1 METKLSTLKKLKS
14 LSLSQEER
22 DLMRAHA
29 ARIVMST
36 PVLVTDSFFKRGVQH
51 GLRIALSSMLFVVF
65 IAGSVS
71 AVANNALPG
80 DPLYSFKI
88 NVNEEVKG
96 LFLKTP
102 EEKVL
107 WQKNRIESRVSE
119 IQTLAQTNSLTQAKQ
134 QTAEKAINSHVVAL
148 SADLTTL
155 SDQSP
160 NTALTVTTS
169 LEQTLKANKTAI
181 QNSADSTDAADTG
194 KADAIKTVDATL
206 AKVSNQ
212 EVQILAKEID
222 TINTAVNT
230 VPNNATA
237 ALQDGTTTTT
247 SGPVLAKNATP
258 ITASVTT
265 AATARTASPQT
276 SPVTPSTP

>member
-1 METKLSTLKKLKS
+1 METKLSTLRTLKS
-14 LSLSQEER
+14 ISLTQEER

-29 ARIVMST
+29 ARTVMST
-36 PVLVTDSFFKRGVQH
+36 PMVVTESFFKRGVQH
-51 GLRIALSSMLFVVF
+51 GLRIALSSMMFVVF

-107 WQKNRIESRVSE
+107 WQKNRIENRVSE
-119 IQTLAQTNSLTQAKQ
+119 IQMLAQSNTLTQAKQ
-134 QTAEKAINSHVVAL
+134 QKAEHAINNHVDAL
-148 SADLTTL
+148 SVDLTTL
-155 SDQSP
+155 SDKSP

-169 LEQTLKANKTAI
+169 LEQSLKANKTAI
-181 QNSADSTDAADTG
+181 ENTSLTVNPATAA
-194 KADAIKTVDATL
+194 AIKTVDATL
-206 AKVSNQ
+206 MKVSNQ

-222 TINTAVNT
+222 NINAAVTT
-230 VPNNATA
+230 V
-237 ALQDGTTTTT
+237 TTT
-247 SGPVLAKNATP
+247 SATEPLEAPTPTAAVTQTPATATP
-258 ITASVTT
+258 SVNTKII
-265 AATARTASPQT
+265 
-276 SPVTPSTP
+276 TPSTP

>member
-1 METKLSTLKKLKS
+1 MENKLAKLKN
-14 LSLSQEER
+14 LKTITLDTEER
-22 DLMRAHA
+22 NLMRAHA

-36 PVLVTDSFFKRGVQH
+36 PVLVTESFFKRGVQH

-107 WQKNRIESRVSE
+107 WQKNRIEARVNE
-119 IQTLAQTNSLTQAKQ
+119 IQTLAETNSLTPAKQ
-134 QTAEKAINSHVVAL
+134 QTAENALNSHVANL
-148 SADLTTL
+148 STDLTTL
-155 SDQSP
+155 SVQAP
-160 NTALTVTTS
+160 NTALTVTAS

-181 QNSADSTDAADTG
+181 QNTTNGTSTNDNG

-206 AKVSNQ
+206 QKVSNQ
-212 EVQILAKEID
+212 EVQIISNEIN
-222 TINTAVNT
+222 TLNTAVNT
-230 VPNNATA
+230 VQTNASAPLHDT
-237 ALQDGTTTTT
+237 
-247 SGPVLAKNATP
+247 
-258 ITASVTT
+258 SVTT
-265 AATARTASPQT
+265 PAGSTQTPATPPTK
-276 SPVTPSTP
+276 PVTPIAP

>member
-1 METKLSTLKKLKS
+1 MQSIHKNNKYMEIKLSTLKKLKT
-14 LSLSQEER
+14 LSLTTDER
-22 DLMRAHA
+22 DLLRAHA
-29 ARIVMST
+29 ARTVITT
-36 PVLVTDSFFKRGVQH
+36 PVMVTESFFKRGVQH
-51 GLRIALSSMLFVVF
+51 GLRIALSSMMFVFF
-65 IAGSVS
+65 IVGGVS
-71 AVANNALPG
+71 AVANTALPG

-107 WQKNRIESRVSE
+107 WQKNRIENRVSE
-119 IQTLAQTNSLTQAKQ
+119 IQTLAESNSLTQAKQ

-160 NTALTVTTS
+160 NTALTVTSS

-181 QNSADSTDAADTG
+181 QNSSDSKDTADTG

-206 AKVSNQ
+206 LKVSNQ
-212 EVQILAKEID
+212 EVQIIAKEID
-222 TINTAVNT
+222 NINTAVTT
-230 VPNNATA
+230 VPTDATA
-237 ALQDGTTTTT
+237 ALNTTATTNTSGTTTST
-247 SGPVLAKNATP
+247 STSANAKT
-258 ITASVTT
+258 
-265 AATARTASPQT
+265 
-276 SPVTPSTP
+276 VTPSTP